1 MANAHAAIQTKLEA
15 ERVHLL
21 ARIDELTIGG
31 EVELD
36 YDADFAD
43 RGSVASA
50 RGENTTLADTL
61 QSQLDDVEKAL
72 ARIDDG
78 SYGTCDMCGE
88 TISEARLGAIPAT
101 SRCINHASAP

>member
-1 MANAHAAIQTKLEA
+1 MSGSYDTLRAHLQE
-15 ERVHLL
+15 ERGQLL

-50 RGENTTLADTL
+50 QGENYTLADTL
-61 QSQLDDVEKAL
+61 QSHLSAVENAL
-72 ARIDDG
+72 SRIEDG
-78 SYGTCDMCGE
+78 TYGTCDMCGE
-88 TISEARLGAIPAT
+88 QIGQARLEAIPST

>member
-1 MANAHAAIQTKLEA
+1 MSETSADARSILEV
-15 ERVHLL
+15 ERTHLL

-50 RGENTTLADTL
+50 QGENYTLADTL
-61 QSQLDDVEKAL
+61 QSQLTSVETAI
-72 ARIDDG
+72 ARIDEG
-78 SYGTCDMCGE
+78 TYGTCDICGE
-88 TISEARLGAIPAT
+88 QIGKDRLEAIPAT

>member
-1 MANAHAAIQTKLEA
+1 MSDKYAALRAQLEV
-15 ERVHLL
+15 EQGNLL
-21 ARIDELTIGG
+21 ARIDELTVGG

-50 RGENTTLADTL
+50 VGENLTLADTL
-61 QSQLDDVEKAL
+61 QSQLEAVRHSL
-72 ARIDDG
+72 ARIEDG
-78 SYGTCDMCGE
+78 TYGTCDMCGE
-88 TISEARLGAIPAT
+88 QIGQARLEAIPAT